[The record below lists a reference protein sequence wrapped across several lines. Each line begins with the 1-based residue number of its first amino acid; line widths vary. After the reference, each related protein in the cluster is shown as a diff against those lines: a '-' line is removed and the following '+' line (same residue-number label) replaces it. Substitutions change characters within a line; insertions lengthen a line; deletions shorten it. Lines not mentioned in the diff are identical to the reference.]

1 VALRSRTL
9 IRQNFALAIG
19 YNVIFIPVAVAGMVT
34 PLLAALAMSLSSIV
48 VVLNALRLD
57 GTWRSMNSED
67 GRTVAAQREAM
78 A

>member
-1 VALRSRTL
+1 M
-9 IRQNFALAIG
+9 AIG

-34 PLLAALAMSLSSIV
+34 PLLAALAMSLSSII

-57 GTWRSMNSED
+57 GTWRSMNAED
-67 GRTVAAQREAM
+67 GSTVAAQREAM